1 MVDEDGE
8 WASRNET
15 GFCPDLCV
23 DVRDKEGLESER
35 RREDWL
41 ERFAFARVVQ
51 ERKCD
56 LGMLVPCM
64 RMLVKERNA

>member
-15 GFCPDLCV
+15 GFSPDLCV

-35 RREDWL
+35 GREDWL
-41 ERFAFARVVQ
+41 ERFPLAGVVQ
-51 ERKCD
+51 QRKFD
-56 LGMLVPCM
+56 FGMLVQCM
-64 RMLVKERNA
+64 RVVVK